1 MRMFTKSDPPGGI
14 PRAPGK
20 LNLRISGFSHQ
31 QIVPIAQ
38 IVQAVDV
45 LPSFHV
51 EGLREI
57 VYTPEALIAN
67 PRDVYAAR
75 PWGIR
80 KGEFRQKER
89 KIFFYDFDGPDL
101 FHQILYH
108 EIGHFVFFL
117 VIGSRVKKRWVT
129 QIFPRS
135 ECITAYASLNASE
148 DFAETYAC
156 YVRDPESLKKLPE
169 KYAFMRDSVFSGKP
183 GTLKEKG

>member
-1 MRMFTKSDPPGGI
+1 MHVFAKSDAPEGT
-14 PRAPGK
+14 PRTPGK
-20 LNLRISGFSHQ
+20 LNLRISGFSQ
-31 QIVPIAQ
+31 QRIVPIAQ
-38 IVQAVDV
+38 IVQAVDA
-45 LPSFHV
+45 LPSFHI

-57 VYTPEALIAN
+57 AYTPEALPAS
-67 PRDVYAAR
+67 PHEVYAAR

-89 KIFFYDFDGPDL
+89 KIFFYDFDGPGL

-117 VIGSRVKKRWVT
+117 VIGSQVKKHWVT

-135 ECITAYASLNASE
+135 ECITAYAARNASE

-156 YVRDPESLKKLPE
+156 YVRDPESLKKLPA
-169 KYAFMRDSVFSGKP
+169 KYAFMRDSVFSGMP
-183 GTLKEKG
+183 GTLKERG